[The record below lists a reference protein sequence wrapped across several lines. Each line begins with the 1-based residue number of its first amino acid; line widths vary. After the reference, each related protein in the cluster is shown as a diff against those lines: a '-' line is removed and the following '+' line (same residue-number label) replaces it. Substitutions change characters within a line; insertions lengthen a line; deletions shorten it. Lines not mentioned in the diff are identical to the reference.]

1 MNYKIDRPHKQI
13 EDHLWITLQGILLNQ
28 IENQLSDDLRIE
40 LRKVI
45 WDQGHQFRLMFIAG
59 RTSIE
64 GAFYG
69 R

>member
-1 MNYKIDRPHKQI
+1 MDYKIDRPHKQI

-45 WDQGHQFRLMFIAG
+45 WDQGDQFRLMFIAV

-64 GAFYG
+64 GDFYG